1 MRSSKTRSIRL
12 ATHVTLEPG
21 STRPGVGVFDFV
33 GSIVSR
39 LLDVTAQPSPVV
51 LTRANRQNCRGKQE
65 TGDEGRTEE
74 HSECEGT
81 MVNGWSKEWQMPEA
95 GIKSAVLPCSFIH
108 SAGPLADRNTYALK
122 PMVVRDRLGD
132 GLGYL

>member
-39 LLDVTAQPSPVV
+39 LLDMTAQPSPVV

-65 TGDEGRTEE
+65 TGDEGRIEE
-74 HSECEGT
+74 HSECEGA
-81 MVNGWSKEWQMPEA
+81 MVNGWLKE
-95 GIKSAVLPCSFIH
+95 
-108 SAGPLADRNTYALK
+108 
-122 PMVVRDRLGD
+122 
-132 GLGYL
+132 